1 MIVKVQGT
9 LVGQPS
15 VLIYNEDKSIMEE
28 IHGTKRIET
37 IYKYL
42 TKDAPLDLKAF
53 YSATVKNGVIKVDFD
68 HPKEYFESPE

>member
-1 MIVKVQGT
+1 
-9 LVGQPS
+9 
-15 VLIYNEDKSIMEE
+15 MEE